1 MAGDNDDKDKKPK
14 STPSTET
21 GAGDNPSIGPGEGP
35 PSPKE
40 SKKEG
45 QEKVKV
51 KEPGMSED
59 DNDNFFDPEL
69 SDSEDSSNK
78 KKRSPRRENA
88 FDLLPG
94 LRDVPVGRAQC
105 SFLRAGLRQSMEV
118 GRTEDDS
125 VDNEEEVEVERTTK
139 SEVINLKV
147 ESGNPV
153 IDGTRALVT
162 RDGRRFHS
170 GCIGKVA
177 REQGSTEH
185 ERMRSN

>member
-78 KKRSPRRENA
+78 KRSPRRENA

-94 LRDVPVGRAQC
+94 LRDVPVGRAQR

-125 VDNEEEVEVERTTK
+125 IDNEEEVEVEHTTK
-139 SEVINLKV
+139 SEVIDLEV

-153 IDGTRALVT
+153 IDGRALVT

-177 REQGSTEH
+177 REQGSTEQ

>member
-1 MAGDNDDKDKKPK
+1 
-14 STPSTET
+14 
-21 GAGDNPSIGPGEGP
+21 
-35 PSPKE
+35 
-40 SKKEG
+40 
-45 QEKVKV
+45 
-51 KEPGMSED
+51 
-59 DNDNFFDPEL
+59 
-69 SDSEDSSNK
+69 
-78 KKRSPRRENA
+78 
-88 FDLLPG
+88 
-94 LRDVPVGRAQC
+94 
-105 SFLRAGLRQSMEV
+105 MEV